1 MAHASTA
8 QSSELSDRLSRLED
22 QMRKMQYEFD
32 ARLEAIEE
40 RRADDEAETIAA
52 ERIRSGAAERTQ
64 DGAEVLAELGIV
76 TH

>member
-1 MAHASTA
+1 MAPASAT

-22 QMRKMQYEFD
+22 QMRRMQHELD
-32 ARLEAIEE
+32 TRLEAIEV

-64 DGAEVLAELGIV
+64 GG
-76 TH
+76 